1 YRRRL
6 DRPETHAMNQPA
18 TVLITGAAGALG
30 RAAAQA
36 FHARGDRLCLVD
48 REGDALATVAD
59 ALSPDCLA
67 CVADVCDGDA
77 MARAVEAAVQR
88 FGRLD
93 ALVHVAG
100 GFEMGEASHAISRES
115 WQRMMDLNAWSF
127 VVCAGAAVPA
137 LRAAGGGRIVAV
149 TARAAARGEA
159 HKGAYVAAKSA
170 LQRLVES
177 LSAELRGEGIA
188 VNSIAPSLIDT
199 PANRAAMPDA
209 DHARWV
215 STDALAGCL
224 LFLASEAARDVHGQ
238 HLVVDGLV

>member
-1 YRRRL
+1 M
-6 DRPETHAMNQPA
+6 HQPA

-30 RAAAQA
+30 RATAQA

-59 ALSPDCLA
+59 ALGPDCLA
-67 CVADVCDGDA
+67 CVADVCDGEA

-93 ALVHVAG
+93 ALLHIAG
-100 GFEMGEASHAISRES
+100 GFEMGEASHEISRES

-127 VVCAGAAVPA
+127 VACSGAVVPA
-137 LRAAGGGRIVAV
+137 LRQAGGGRIVAV
-149 TARAAARGEA
+149 SARAASRGEA

-177 LSAELRGEGIA
+177 LSAELRDEGIA

-209 DHARWV
+209 DHSGWV
-215 STDALAGCL
+215 STDSLAACL
-224 LFLASEAARDVHGQ
+224 LFLASDAARDVHGQ